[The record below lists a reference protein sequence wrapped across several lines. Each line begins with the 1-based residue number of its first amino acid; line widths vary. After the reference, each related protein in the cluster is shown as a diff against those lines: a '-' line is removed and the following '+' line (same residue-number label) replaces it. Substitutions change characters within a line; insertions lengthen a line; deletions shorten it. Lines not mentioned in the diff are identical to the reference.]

1 VRRPSTAALRCGC
14 LLVIKIRIW
23 QGHSRVVKCKC
34 ALQGKA
40 LSSYGFTCKWVR
52 STNQAGYTLHT
63 HKISLSALLEIKAL
77 QVLVTEESIT
87 TVLLCLWFGWCTKPQ
102 QAVQDGMSDA
112 VQKRGGACFLDLSMQ
127 AVCLRPGA
135 ACSPLV
141 CWTVQ
146 LVARARCEE
155 MQETH

>member
-1 VRRPSTAALRCGC
+1 LSIANALCKGKR
-14 LLVIKIRIW
+14 
-23 QGHSRVVKCKC
+23 SRVT
-34 ALQGKA
+34 G
-40 LSSYGFTCKWVR
+40 TCKWVR

-87 TVLLCLWFGWCTKPQ
+87 TVLLLLLVRMVYKTPTSSAGRHVGPGAKARGCLLFGSMPC
-102 QAVQDGMSDA
+102 
-112 VQKRGGACFLDLSMQ
+112 RLS
-127 AVCLRPGA
+127 VFGLGA

-146 LVARARCEE
+146 LMARARCEE